1 MHQLTFSRP
10 DLDAFCLL
18 SNSGVTVTGQ
28 HVTAEQAV
36 LECRVVEADQFC
48 RHCGAEA
55 TVRGSVVRKVTHV
68 PVGWRPTHLHVRL
81 RRYRCDTCAR
91 VWQQDTTSVVAPE
104 AKLSHAAALWA
115 LKSVV
120 IDRLSIARVAANLG
134 VSWHTANDA
143 VLTTGRRLLIDDPN
157 RLNGVRVLGVDEHV
171 WRHTR
176 WGNRYV
182 TVVID
187 LTPVADRTGP
197 ARLLDMVPGRSKQ
210 TFITWLEAQTSAF
223 RAGIEIVA
231 MDGFTGY
238 KTAGAETLPEA
249 TTVMD
254 PFHVVALAGQ
264 AVDKVRQR
272 IQQATLSRRGRNGDP
287 LYGIRKV
294 LKTGK
299 EYLTEQ
305 QQARRDAV
313 FANPDH
319 APVKTTYDIYQK
331 IVAAYRNP
339 NKKQAKK
346 RFRKLIASIS
356 HGVPNTLKEL
366 QTLGRTMKRR
376 ADDILAY
383 FDHIGTSNG
392 PTEAING
399 RIEHLRG
406 TALGFRNLTHY
417 ITRALLD
424 TGGFR
429 TKIHS
434 FLR

>member
-1 MHQLTFSRP
+1 MAKPTFSRP
-10 DLDAFCLL
+10 DFDAFCMLRDA
-18 SNSGVTVTGQ
+18 GVTIIGQ
-28 HVTAEQAV
+28 HITAEQAA
-36 LECRVVEADQFC
+36 LECRMVDQDQFC
-48 RHCGAEA
+48 RRCGAEA
-55 TVRGSVVRKVTHV
+55 RARDSIVRRVTHV
-68 PVGWRPTHLHVRL
+68 PLGWRPTQLHLRL
-81 RRYRCDTCAR
+81 RRYRCDDCAL

-120 IDRLSIARVAANLG
+120 IDRVSIARVAANLG

-143 VLTTGRRLLIDDPN
+143 VLDTGRRLLIDDPN

-187 LTPVADRTGP
+187 LTPVADGKGP

-223 RAGIEIVA
+223 RAGIDIVA

-238 KTAGAETLPEA
+238 KTAAAQTLPEA

-264 AVDKVRQR
+264 AVDKARQR
-272 IQQATLSRRGRNGDP
+272 IQQATLGHRGRTGDP

-299 EYLTEQ
+299 EYLTERQ
-305 QQARRDAV
+305 KTRLATV
-313 FANPDH
+313 FANSDH
-319 APVKTTYDIYQK
+319 APVQATYDIYQK

-339 NKKQAKK
+339 NRTQARK
-346 RFRKLIASIS
+346 RLRKLIDSIS
-356 HGVPNTLKEL
+356 HGIPNTLTEL

-376 ADDILAY
+376 AADILAY

-417 ITRALLD
+417 ITRALFD

-429 TKIHS
+429 TQLHA